1 MAENNVPLLATFNE
15 MMEEYCFDAKDLIN
29 P

>member
-1 MAENNVPLLATFNE
+1 MAENNVPLLETFND
-15 MMEEYCFDAKDLIN
+15 MMKEYGFDAKDLIN